1 MAFIEVSGISKSFV
15 VANGTVRHVLR
26 GVSLSVERGAF
37 ASIVGAMGSGKST
50 LLSILAGLSTADSG
64 SVVVGGRAVVG
75 VRSDAAFVF
84 QNYSLLPWFSALENV
99 RLAVRAAFPDLGREA
114 QVAAARHA
122 LEQVGLGNAIN
133 RRPSQLSGGMR
144 QRVAIARAFATNPEV
159 LFLDEPFG
167 ALDALTRESL
177 QQDLVRLCSS
187 AERPVTTV
195 MITNNVE
202 EAILLS
208 DWIVP
213 DAARP
218 PRHAGP
224 TDSGPALAA
233 AQYRAAGARGGSH
246 ARPGAR
252 HRDAHG
258 CDWRPRAPPARETG
272 RRVGGTHRAGRGGI
286 TMSAPL
292 ELTGLTKIFETLVR
306 PVRRGEGRERAGPRG
321 RVRRGARAL
330 RVRQVHR
337 VVDDCWSRA
346 CHARRRID

>member
-15 VANGTVRHVLR
+15 AANGTVRHVLR

-50 LLSILAGLSTADSG
+50 LLSILAGLTTADSG
-64 SVVVGGRAVVG
+64 SVVVGGRAVRG

-122 LEQVGLGNAIN
+122 LQQVGLGNALN
-133 RRPSQLSGGMR
+133 RRPGQLSGGMR

-213 DAARP
+213 MLPGPPATLGPQIPVQLSRPRSVAQLAHEEEATHVRAHVIATLTAAIGGRKRRP
-218 PRHAGP
+218 
-224 TDSGPALAA
+224 
-233 AQYRAAGARGGSH
+233 H
-246 ARPGAR
+246 ARP
-252 HRDAHG
+252 DAG
-258 CDWRPRAPPARETG
+258 SAPP
-272 RRVGGTHRAGRGGI
+272 I
-286 TMSAPL
+286 
-292 ELTGLTKIFETLVR
+292 
-306 PVRRGEGRERAGPRG
+306 PVAVEE
-321 RVRRGARAL
+321 
-330 RVRQVHR
+330 
-337 VVDDCWSRA
+337 SR
-346 CHARRRID
+346 